1 MGFKEVIQKIRGLD
15 SSVNERKELMRR
27 MDNEMRVQQILTE
40 RQKSANERELERY
53 YDEERE
59 KTIKEELEDM
69 RKKRDYDIK
78 FNHNP
83 LNVKNITN
91 HTDWEVLRERNM
103 FKGGKATIIQKGMIH
118 KNNPKLLKNNMKLLR

>member
-15 SSVNERKELMRR
+15 SGVNERKELMRR

-53 YDEERE
+53 YTEERE
-59 KTIKEELEDM
+59 KTIKEELDDM

-91 HTDWEVLRERNM
+91 HTDWQVLREKNM
-103 FKGGKATIIQKGMIH
+103 FKGGKATINTPTVVTR
-118 KNNPKLLKNNMKLLR
+118 NNPKLLKNNLRLIR